1 MFSSVDSTLTQGL
14 EMTRRM
20 LDLVKAGAWEEVAAL
35 GKERAQVLHQ
45 WVKSTDPA
53 MAQWQIGA
61 LQEIQTLDKEIETLC
76 LKGRDQVAA
85 QLRQIHQGRKAGKA
99 YKS

>member
-1 MFSSVDSTLTQGL
+1 MFTSADSTLTQGL

-45 WVKSTDPA
+45 
-53 MAQWQIGA
+53 
-61 LQEIQTLDKEIETLC
+61 
-76 LKGRDQVAA
+76 
-85 QLRQIHQGRKAGKA
+85 
-99 YKS
+99 